1 MNKQRLI
8 IVVAGVLLGLT
19 AGITGCKARELT
31 PVAAESS
38 KEKSSKDEPSVTE
51 KALGNIKESTEKC
64 VEASTDVSAGTKE
77 DQREAEYILPDSANY
92 LYSREELEGFTKER
106 LRLARNEIYA
116 RHGRIFKDSD
126 LSDYFESMEWYNGY
140 IEANQFQ
147 ESLLNQVELKNLKLL
162 KTLEGEA
169 ADRLA
174 RLGKAPYIEDF
185 NHFEATHNGRKI
197 NERLANDGSGSI
209 NTTDESRLILHENYY
224 EVTHC
229 VIFADEVYSRDIFEG
244 KKEGDIVWF
253 EGEKATVLKITAR
266 ENNLRNIE
274 IVFVNKEGHS
284 SELTPEGWMPI
295 KRLHENIEGFYSNEL
310 NDIYEPT
317 EIFYRGSLYF
327 ARNAVIS
334 VGLGEMAGKI
344 TSKEY
349 FEVTVAN
356 QYSEYDNDAGWHGY
370 GRNGGLMEDGRIQ
383 MMGNFEYDEN
393 GYITSFTETSRNW
406 IG

>member
-1 MNKQRLI
+1 MKKQLI
-8 IVVAGVLLGLT
+8 IGVAGVLLGLT
-19 AGITGCKARELT
+19 VGITGCKSREST

-38 KEKSSKDEPSVTE
+38 REEASKDKPPVTE
-51 KALGNIKESTEKC
+51 KALGNIKESTEHS
-64 VEASTDVSAGTKE
+64 VEESTDVSVSTE
-77 DQREAEYILPDSANY
+77 EVQREAEYILPDSSNY
-92 LYSREELEGFTKER
+92 LYSREELESFTKEQ

-140 IEANQFQ
+140 IEAEQFQ
-147 ESLLNQVELKNLKLL
+147 ESLLNQVELKNLNLL

-174 RLGKAPYIEDF
+174 RLSQAPYMEEF

-197 NERLANDGSGSI
+197 NERLAYDGSGSI
-209 NTTDESRLILHENYY
+209 STTDESRLIIHENYY

-266 ENNLRNIE
+266 ENGLRNID

-295 KRLHENIEGFYSNEL
+295 KRLQENIEGFYSTEE

-327 ARNAVIS
+327 SRNAVVS
-334 VGLGEMAGKI
+334 VGLGEMEGKI

-349 FEVTVAN
+349 FEVTAAN
-356 QYSEYDNDAGWHGY
+356 QYPEFDNDGEWHGY
-370 GRNGGLMEDGRIQ
+370 GRKGGLMEDGRIQ